1 MFVAHY
7 HCFLAGPMTLS
18 LDNILVRLTW
28 LIILFAAR
36 YHLFSACSM
45 TWLPG
50 IEVFRLTRLITLF
63 AVRCHRFSGYPMTLV
78 PDILILGSQDSYLCR
93 PIPSFLGL
101 LDVVAARYNN
111 FQAYKTHHVVFLPL
125 SSILGLQN
133 SSRCLPPDIFVCW
146 LVRWLCRPIL

>member
-78 PDILILGSQDSYLCR
+78 PDILILGSQDAYLCR

-101 LDVVAARYNN
+101 LDVVATRYYN
-111 FQAYKTHHVVFLPL
+111 FQANMTHNCVCRPMFKFSGSHDSL
-125 SSILGLQN
+125 
-133 SSRCLPPDIFVCW
+133 RCLPPDVINFW
-146 LVRWLCRPIL
+146 LAWWRCRPIL